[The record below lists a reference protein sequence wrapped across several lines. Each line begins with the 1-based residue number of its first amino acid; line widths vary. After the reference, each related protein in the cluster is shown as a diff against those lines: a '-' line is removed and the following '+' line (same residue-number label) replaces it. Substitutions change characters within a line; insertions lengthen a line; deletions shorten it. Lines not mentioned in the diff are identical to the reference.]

1 MSPDHDQDSAPAAQ
15 ETRTCPQCQGTFTAQ
30 PASRRQYCS
39 PRCRDRAAAPPPRPA
54 EPQTCPVCQDE
65 FLAEPRLRQVY
76 CSPRCRAEADRRRG
90 AARDLER
97 ARRLGENTPQGAAPA
112 ALATVFRGG
121 DTLAPAATRNCPHC
135 QQPITIVALLATP
148 EAARPNITQP
158 GADVIALKRA

>member
-1 MSPDHDQDSAPAAQ
+1 MSPDHDQDTTVGE
-15 ETRTCPQCQGTFTAQ
+15 ETRTCPQCQGTFTAA

-39 PRCRDRAAAPPPRPA
+39 PRCRDRATAPPPRPA
-54 EPQTCPVCQDE
+54 EPHTCPICQGE

-90 AARDLER
+90 AARDAER
-97 ARRLGENTPQGAAPA
+97 ARRLGENTPTPA
-112 ALATVFRGG
+112 SLTPPGTMFRGG

-148 EAARPNITQP
+148 EAARPHITQP
-158 GADVIALKRA
+158 SAEIMALKRA